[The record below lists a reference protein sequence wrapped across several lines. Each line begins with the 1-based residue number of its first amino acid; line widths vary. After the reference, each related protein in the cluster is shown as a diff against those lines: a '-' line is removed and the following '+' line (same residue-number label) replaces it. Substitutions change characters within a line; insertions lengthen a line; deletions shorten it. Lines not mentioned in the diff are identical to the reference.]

1 MSDKNGL
8 RLKGPETFTGDTSKW
23 EHWSFT
29 LNNYVSSIDFRL
41 GAALTAV
48 EKTPTTTA
56 IDVNWIDDFDLNNP
70 NSTLDAKDFKQL
82 NNDLFGYL
90 SEKLTGSAST
100 HLNR

>member
-1 MSDKNGL
+1 
-8 RLKGPETFTGDTSKW
+8 
-23 EHWSFT
+23 
-29 LNNYVSSIDFRL
+29 VSSIDFRL